1 VRRREALALLGGAA
15 ASWPLAGRA
24 QPAKVPVIGVLSVGD
39 PGALLSGLREGLGR
53 LGYVEGQN
61 IRIEVRS
68 AAGKPELRAL
78 ADELVRLKVEIIVAR
93 LTPAVRAAMG
103 ATQTTPIVMAPAG
116 APVETGMIASLA
128 RPGGNVTGLSITAA
142 EVSGKRLQLMRE
154 MVPTIKRV
162 ALLVNGADPFGKVLI
177 AQSEQA
183 APSLGLQLQKFLVS
197 SREEVEAAFAAM
209 AKEPADA
216 VFIDSSLPAE
226 PAVTLALKQRLPAF
240 STTRVP
246 VDAGALMSYGGRL
259 SDSYR
264 DAAVYVDKI
273 LKGAKPADLPVQ
285 QPTKFDLVI
294 NLKTAKVLGLT
305 VPQSL
310 LQRAD
315 EVIE

>member
-1 VRRREALALLGGAA
+1 VRRRELFVLLGGAA
-15 ASWPLAGRA
+15 SLWPLAARA

-61 IRIEVRS
+61 IHIEVRS

-177 AQSEQA
+177 AQTEQA
-183 APSLGLQLQKFLVS
+183 APSLGLQLQQFLVS

-209 AKEPADA
+209 AKERPDA

-259 SDSYR
+259 SDAYR
-264 DAAVYVDKI
+264 EAAVYVDKI
-273 LKGAKPADLPVQ
+273 LKGGKPADLPVQ
-285 QPTKFDLVI
+285 QPTQFELVI
-294 NLKTAKVLGLT
+294 NLKTANALGLS
-305 VPQSL
+305 VPRSL